1 MNTELKRGVKV
12 NMYHKLKIKSQILL
26 MVGIFLSFIILLQI
40 FLYTILQHENKKT
53 IFSIVDSVSQ
63 NTIHQINTLHK
74 DIEDICSSFSLQELV
89 QDTIYNYTLPEIV
102 TNVQKVY
109 NLLEDYRERN
119 QNIAFLGLYRDSSIF
134 LSNDQNDL
142 HSIAY
147 NITQKYSSG
156 NTHTAS
162 FAPSFIHN
170 GRTYF
175 AYLLPAFSVDISKA
189 YYGSYVICIYEMN
202 SISYAPYNFIQN
214 NEFDL
219 IITDKENHVLLSS
232 NPDEHGQAID
242 LNEKTKKM
250 LTKTGVLKDL
260 EWNVTIYTSNNSILS
275 FTNYSFLFITFMIIT
290 TIGILFLMFILL
302 NNIIVKKILI
312 LNKKVR
318 KISTQ
323 DTSYRI
329 DYDYDDELSEI
340 VSAINHSLNKIYLLN
355 QEKINIMD
363 NLYNVKLMQKETHI
377 LYLHSQVSPH
387 FLYNSLSHIQGIA
400 LRTKQTE
407 ICQMLSSL
415 SKVFRYYSN
424 NGTHSTIYNDLD
436 YATEYFNCI
445 NLRRENSITLINT
458 VDKEL
463 YCVPCLK
470 MIYQPILENVL
481 KHAFE
486 LEESGKVIISS
497 MPDEIKA
504 IIEIKDNGH
513 GIPDDI
519 LADLEKQM
527 TEIDLSQISK
537 LSEHVGLVNV
547 NLRLKLY
554 YNSECGI
561 QILPQEHGIV
571 IRIIFDKKLPDSSL
585 LN

>member
-1 MNTELKRGVKV
+1 MTS
-12 NMYHKLKIKSQILL
+12 HKIKIKSQILL

-40 FLYTILQHENKKT
+40 ILYTLLQHENKNT
-53 IFSIVDSVSQ
+53 VFSIVDSVSQ
-63 NTIHQINTLHK
+63 NTIQQINTLHE
-74 DIEDICSSFSLQELV
+74 DIEDICSSFSLLELV
-89 QDTIYNYTLPEIV
+89 QDTMYSFSMSEIV
-102 TNVQKVY
+102 SNLNKVY
-109 NLLEDYRERN
+109 TLLEDYRERN
-119 QNIAFLGLYRDSSIF
+119 PNIALLGLYKDSTIF
-134 LSNDQNDL
+134 LSSDKNEL
-142 HSIAY
+142 HTIAY
-147 NITQKYSSG
+147 NIIN
-156 NTHTAS
+156 NTSDKKTFNAY
-162 FAPSFIHN
+162 FTPSFIHK

-175 AYLLPAFSVDISKA
+175 AYLLPAFSADIA
-189 YYGSYVICIYEMN
+189 NEYYGSYVICIYEMN

-340 VSAINHSLNKIYLLN
+340 VSAINHSLNQIYLLN

-363 NLYNVKLMQKETHI
+363 NLYNVELMQKETHI

-400 LRTKQTE
+400 LRSKQTE

-424 NGTHSTIYNDLD
+424 NGTHSTIYNDID

-445 NLRRENSITLINT
+445 NLRRENPINLVNT
-458 VDKEL
+458 VDNDL
-463 YCVPCLK
+463 FCVPCLK

-486 LEESGKVIISS
+486 LEESGEVIISS
-497 MPDEIKA
+497 VPDENKA

-513 GIPDDI
+513 GIPDDV

-527 TEIDLSQISK
+527 AESNLTQISK
-537 LSEHVGLVNV
+537 MSEHVGLVNV

-554 YNSECGI
+554 YNNECGV
-561 QILPQEHGIV
+561 QILSQEKGTA
-571 IRIIFDKKLPDSSL
+571 IRIIFEKKLPHSSPF
-585 LN
+585 N